1 MLVKNF
7 GHSQIVIKEL
17 TAKLGSSDKTCNNLA
32 IKLKEMTN
40 LYKKADCD
48 S

>member
-1 MLVKNF
+1 MIHKSIL
-7 GHSQIVIKEL
+7 IL
-17 TAKLGSSDKTCNNLA
+17 LRLGSSDKTCNDLA
-32 IKLKEMTN
+32 VKLKEMTN